1 MIMTKWIMHLL
12 STNFHQN
19 KIINNKSI
27 QFNNYSLYSV
37 IKNNTVTNIF
47 ASVTNITYSYSKKF
61 ELVEVKYFIKFT
73 NDTNDLIKPSDITFV
88 YNMHILCDIYI
99 NENQE
104 NIYSLANI
112 YNNQLFFCV
121 EYMKINENINFG
133 IKIYSYD
140 EDLDK
145 IKTNNYFFFTDKLII
160 LNFDP
165 IFENNNKF
173 NINYIRSNY
182 FKLLFNIIPSMR
194 TKKYHNESFQ
204 LKFSYMKPPLSY
216 LKREIAYVEGRWY
229 YNNIYENYFCFC
241 RGESCIN
248 LKLLNNYMSQ
258 SCKYFFYLTIID
270 NNRYLYQKTH
280 YFFSDFFSPYIE
292 SIDTLPI
299 FKKIIKENLNSFYL
313 TVSPDIYNNLCLNKT
328 ICGNI
333 IYGVRK
339 IDGDFLEKYL
349 DLLLRLKAVIAAERY
364 DSIDNIFYNIEYIT
378 YIFICHGVQYI
389 KSFLYNDYYSF
400 KNYNKVLLPPSKTFI
415 DLAVNAGWKMEN
427 IIKQGLPRWDNYFIK
442 DNKNNNKKERAIFLM
457 FTWRNVKYGK
467 NMSDLYYSNL
477 FKIFNHTSIN
487 QALQKNNIKLFYCY
501 HHTLKEKRRIKTN
514 SNIVLINQNSIST
527 LLKNSSLIITDFSSI
542 IFDAIAQNKP
552 LILYL
557 PDGLDKDLKN
567 IYTDDYSET
576 IEKLKNGTIYLYELF
591 LDLNDVISKILYY
604 IKNDFVLE
612 EQKRRFYQEL
622 NLEIKNNT
630 GKFIDYLKNI
640 T

>member
-12 STNFHQN
+12 STNIHKN
-19 KIINNKSI
+19 YNINNKTINFNKYSI
-27 QFNNYSLYSV
+27 YSF
-37 IKNNTVTNIF
+37 IKNKTVNTNIF
-47 ASVTNITYSYSKKF
+47 VSISNITYIYSKKF

-73 NDTNDLIKPSDITFV
+73 NDKNDIIKPSNISLI
-88 YNMHILCDIYI
+88 YNMHILCDINIY
-99 NENQE
+99 ENQE
-104 NIYSLANI
+104 NIYSIANI
-112 YNNQLFFCV
+112 YNNELFFCV

-140 EDLDK
+140 ENLDQIK
-145 IKTNNYFFFTDKLII
+145 IDNYFFFTDKLINH
-160 LNFDP
+160 NFNP
-165 IFENNNKF
+165 RFENNNKF
-173 NINYIRSNY
+173 NIKYMRSNY
-182 FKLLFNIIPSMR
+182 IKLLLKIIPSMK
-194 TKKYHNESFQ
+194 TKKYSNDTYHLKYSF
-204 LKFSYMKPPLSY
+204 MKPPLNY
-216 LKREIAYVEGRWY
+216 LKREIAYVKGRWY

-248 LKLLNNYMSQ
+248 LKLLNNFMSQ

-280 YFFSDFFSPYIE
+280 YLFSDFFSPYIE

-328 ICGNI
+328 ICNNI

-415 DLAVNAGWKMEN
+415 DLAVNAGWKIEN

-442 DNKNNNKKERAIFLM
+442 DNKNNNTKERAIFLM
-457 FTWRNVKYGK
+457 FTWRIVKFGK
-467 NMSDLYYSNL
+467 NMSDLYYNNL
-477 FKIFNHTSIN
+477 FKIFNDISIN
-487 QALQKNNIKLFYCY
+487 KALEKNNIKLFYCY

-514 SNIVLINQNSIST
+514 NNIILINQNSIST

-542 IFDAIAQNKP
+542 LFDAIAQNKP

-557 PDGLDKDLKN
+557 PDGLDKNLQNK
-567 IYTDDYSET
+567 YTDEYT
-576 IEKLKNGTIYLYELF
+576 QTLEKLKNGTIYLYELF
-591 LDLNDVISKILYY
+591 LDLNDTINKILY
-604 IKNDFVLE
+604 
-612 EQKRRFYQEL
+612 
-622 NLEIKNNT
+622 
-630 GKFIDYLKNI
+630 
-640 T
+640 